1 MKWTKTL
8 GKVIGAMVVVLGCV
22 LVGMLAGGWLL
33 MLFIGVV
40 HGEWLPNMP
49 TIGYWS
55 AVKVSAML
63 SLMVGIAV
71 SVMRG
76 SD

>member
-1 MKWTKTL
+1 MKTTAGAITGRLTL
-8 GKVIGAMVVVLGCV
+8 IAGFAIVGAL
-22 LVGMLAGGWLL
+22 LGGWLL
-33 MLFIGVV
+33 MLTVGVI
-40 HGEWLPNMP
+40 HGEWLHDMP

-63 SLMVGIAV
+63 SIMTGVVVGGL
-71 SVMRG
+71 RG

>member
-1 MKWTKTL
+1 MIDILKAIFYWL
-8 GKVIGAMVVVLGCV
+8 MFVAV
-22 LVGMLAGGWLL
+22 LVLFGAFLGGWLL
-33 MLFIGVV
+33 MLTVGVI
-40 HGEWLPNMP
+40 HGEWLHDMP

-63 SLMVGIAV
+63 SIMTGAVVGGL
-71 SVMRG
+71 RG